1 MARGHGVEEKDWEAV
16 RQILGGVVRRPEA
29 AKGWGERET
38 RRRVREIASAIGDIQ
53 DWAWKEILGW
63 RERTKVQ
70 RSAYITRDEGARA
83 EEEELRGWRMQR
95 KRGRRQRVHDVG
107 RKADWEAVLSVNYAR
122 WVPPEAGGSGTWEY
136 FIKEIGGKVGWVA
149 DEVAR
154 RVIGE
159 QPEAFG
165 QGEDG
170 MGARLDETRGRL
182 GAGNLQAKEAQ
193 AM

>member
-1 MARGHGVEEKDWEAV
+1 MGKGWKEGGNRGRKEGRKEGREDRGKARGKGWDGQLRAARRAVTRSMARDHVEEKDWEAV

-83 EEEELRGWRMQR
+83 E
-95 KRGRRQRVHDVG
+95 
-107 RKADWEAVLSVNYAR
+107 
-122 WVPPEAGGSGTWEY
+122 
-136 FIKEIGGKVGWVA
+136 
-149 DEVAR
+149 
-154 RVIGE
+154 
-159 QPEAFG
+159 
-165 QGEDG
+165 
-170 MGARLDETRGRL
+170 
-182 GAGNLQAKEAQ
+182 
-193 AM
+193 